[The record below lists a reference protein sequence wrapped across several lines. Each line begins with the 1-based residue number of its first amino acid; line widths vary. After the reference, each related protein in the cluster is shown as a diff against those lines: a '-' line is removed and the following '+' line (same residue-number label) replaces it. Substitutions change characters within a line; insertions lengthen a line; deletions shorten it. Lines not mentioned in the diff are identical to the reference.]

1 MLTQKKD
8 GRNGIVYFSPM
19 RFVVLSE
26 HHPVLWQAVVIFD
39 GLPYLRSVAHEV
51 SGVRRSPGVLVRFLW
66 GTVVFCVFGK
76 GGSKLVP
83 QIFFVHRQKTSIGIK
98 RLNKE

>member
-1 MLTQKKD
+1 
-8 GRNGIVYFSPM
+8 M

-39 GLPYLRSVAHEV
+39 GLPYLGSVAHEV
-51 SGVRRSPGVLVRFLW
+51 SGVRRSPGALVRFLW

-76 GGSKLVP
+76 GGSILVL
-83 QIFFVHRQKTSIGIK
+83 QIFFCPQAK
-98 RLNKE
+98 NKDRY